1 MKVMHKRGWLFV
13 SLIILLGH
21 LICIEGCAEA
31 YPVSLGSLL
40 LDTNATFVPKDYLHY
55 TFAEYGFSV
64 DSPIKLSSASPY
76 KSASLLIYE
85 YNGEIPGKANIGVYF
100 YHLPRAPHDEREI
113 KRALDDLQ
121 ESFIGD
127 DFKVL
132 TTKSLHLEGAYAREV
147 FYSIPETDEPIGRGH
162 TRLIL
167 FKNTVCVL
175 SVVTPD
181 SQYSSTAFASFF
193 DSFKILKTTR

>member
-1 MKVMHKRGWLFV
+1 MWSTLFGLSV
-13 SLIILLGH
+13 AFAQNQGEMNLEI
-21 LICIEGCAEA
+21 
-31 YPVSLGSLL
+31 
-40 LDTNATFVPKDYLHY
+40 NATSVPKDYLHY

-100 YHLPRAPHDEREI
+100 YHLPGAPHDEAKI
-113 KRALDDLQ
+113 NRAIDDLQ

-127 DFKVL
+127 DFKVI
-132 TTKSLHLEGAYAREV
+132 TTKSLRLGGAYARDV

-167 FKNTVCVL
+167 FKNTVCAL

-181 SQYSSTAFASFF
+181 SQYSSTAFTSFF